1 VVHQNEQW
9 QVVPTKI
16 EKITELTP
24 VAQILKQNQNEL
36 ALIIIS
42 PTLVSNHDFVFVIDE
57 FNRSKFN
64 IVALKK
70 IRVDTDKLESL
81 FKDLVPRT
89 HNLEMLS
96 NEFSRG
102 DSVLLVLEKTR
113 AIDEA
118 SELIGKFTIK
128 IGLDWE
134 KKKKKKN

>member
-1 VVHQNEQW
+1 M
-9 QVVPTKI
+9 T
-16 EKITELTP
+16 
-24 VAQILKQNQNEL
+24 
-36 ALIIIS
+36 
-42 PTLVSNHDFVFVIDE
+42 NHDFVFVIDE

-70 IRVDTDKLESL
+70 MRVEGDKLESL
-81 FKDLVPRT
+81 FKDLVPRV

-96 NEFSRG
+96 NEFTRG
-102 DSVLLVLEKTR
+102 ESVLLVLEKTK
-113 AIDEA
+113 AIEEA